1 MIGLIAHISKPEAKS
16 LSLIQQFIENLRG
29 VGVKLLLEESTAAIM
44 GEKCHGSTEKI
55 SRCELVVVFGGDGTI
70 LRAVHRMTPRFPP
83 IFGINT
89 GSLGFLTCLGPKEI
103 NRAIECIMRRSFVLS
118 YRSMLSLEI
127 ESKMILQPAFNRMGL
142 NDIVISRGSRSQL
155 VRLTVLINNS
165 VLTNYYADGLII
177 ATPTGSTAYSLAAGG
192 PILMPDSGVFVITPI
207 CPHVL
212 TNRSTVV
219 SDHSVIE
226 VRLLIP
232 EQEINV
238 TVDGQ
243 ATHRVSPG
251 ETLRLTKAHTALPL
265 AMLPERDFSQVLSQ
279 KLKWS
284 GSNL

>member
-1 MIGLIAHISKPEAKS
+1 MIGLVAYISKPEAR
-16 LSLIQQFIENLRG
+16 SLIRQFVKDLRE
-29 VGVKLLLEESTAAIM
+29 VGMQLLLEESIASVVGERGYSSTAEIA
-44 GEKCHGSTEKI
+44 KCD
-55 SRCELVVVFGGDGTI
+55 LVVVFGGDGTI
-70 LRAVHRMTPRFPP
+70 LRAVHRMTPYLPP

-89 GSLGFLTCLGPKEI
+89 GSLGFLTCLGTREI
-103 NRAIECIMRRSFVLS
+103 NRAIECIIHRSFILS

-127 ESKMILQPAFNRMGL
+127 ENKLISESNFNRVGL
-142 NDIVISRGSRSQL
+142 NDIVISRGSRSKL
-155 VRLTVLINNS
+155 VHLTVLINS
-165 VLTNYYADGLII
+165 DVLTNYYADGLII

-192 PILMPDSGVFVITPI
+192 PILMPESGVFVITPI

-219 SDHSVIE
+219 SDKSVIE

-243 ATHRVSPG
+243 TSHRMHPG
-251 ETLRLTKAHTALPL
+251 ETLRLTKAQTALPL
-265 AMLPERDFSQVLSQ
+265 AMLPERAFSKVLSQ

>member
-16 LSLIQQFIENLRG
+16 FSLIQRFVENLRG
-29 VGVKLLLEESTAAIM
+29 VGIKLLLEESAATVM
-44 GEKCHGSTEKI
+44 GEKSHSSTEKI

-70 LRAVHRMTPRFPP
+70 LRAVHRMTPHFPP

-89 GSLGFLTCLGPKEI
+89 GSLGFLTCLGPQEI
-103 NRAIECIMRRSFVLS
+103 GRAIECIICRSFVLS

-127 ESKMILQPAFNRMGL
+127 ESKIVSRPTFNGIGL

-155 VRLTVLINNS
+155 VRLTVLINNN

-192 PILMPDSGVFVITPI
+192 PILMPESGVFVITPI

-238 TVDGQ
+238 TIDGQ
-243 ATHRVSPG
+243 TTHRMSPG
-251 ETLRLTKAHTALPL
+251 ETLRLSKAHTALPL
-265 AMLPERDFSQVLSQ
+265 AMLPERDFSQILSQ